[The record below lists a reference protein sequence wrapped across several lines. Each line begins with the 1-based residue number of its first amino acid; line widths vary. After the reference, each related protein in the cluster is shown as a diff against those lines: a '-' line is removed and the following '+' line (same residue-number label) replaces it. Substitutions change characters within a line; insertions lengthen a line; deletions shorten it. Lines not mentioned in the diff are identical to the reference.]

1 MKYARDLKRSLAE
14 ILESEKIYS
23 LLGLC
28 MRAGKVRSGEFA
40 TMEAIRKKTA
50 QMVIVSLDA
59 SDNTTKQF
67 SDKCKY
73 YDVPLFFFGDKE
85 SLGHA
90 IGKEVRTSLA
100 ITDKGLSES
109 LRKNLL
115 SLETSGGNVNVKN

>member
-1 MKYARDLKRSLAE
+1 MDLN
-14 ILESEKIYS
+14 KIYS

-28 MRAGKVRSGEFA
+28 MRAGKVKSGETA
-40 TMEAIRKKTA
+40 VMDAIRKRKA
-50 QMVIVSLDA
+50 CLVIVAEDA

-73 YDVPLFFFGDKE
+73 YDVPIVFFGDMEK
-85 SLGHA
+85 LGHA
-90 IGKEVRTSLA
+90 IGKDVRTSLA

-115 SLETSGGNVNVKN
+115 EETSGGNANGKN